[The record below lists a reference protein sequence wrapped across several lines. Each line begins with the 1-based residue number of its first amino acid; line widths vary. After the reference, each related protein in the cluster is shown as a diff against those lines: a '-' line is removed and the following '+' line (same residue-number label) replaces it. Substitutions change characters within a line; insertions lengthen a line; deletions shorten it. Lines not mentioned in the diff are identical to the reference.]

1 MKKKMSIKSVYIF
14 GILPQVLG
22 HYLLWIQNLKGMV
35 LSDMSYQIWIQKN
48 QFKFMMD
55 QLFYDQLLKLKKVTK
70 ESQGKNKP
78 NFPCVILKLEPS
90 IKIMLLVFSVNSMN

>member
-48 QFKFMMD
+48 KFKFMMD
-55 QLFYDQLLKLKKVTK
+55 QLFDHQSLQLKKVTK
-70 ESQGKNKP
+70 KRLGTNNSKITYSLRKLQP
-78 NFPCVILKLEPS
+78 NIHN
-90 IKIMLLVFSVNSMN
+90 IKKKKKSK